1 MPSKELNYIICGEA
15 LFDVFIEQGV
25 AANATAVPLD
35 AKVGG
40 SPFNVAIGLARL
52 NRHSSL
58 LAGVSTD
65 FLGDR
70 LVSVL
75 ESEQVA
81 TDYITRKNAPT
92 TLALINVD
100 KNGVPSYAFY
110 GAGAA
115 DRSLL
120 PEDTAITPDAMTAI
134 HLGSYSIVAQPTA
147 DSLLGLVKRCSG
159 KCLISLDPNIRPVV
173 EPDMSVWRERL
184 DTLVPLVDMIKVS
197 DEDLEAVYPERKPEE
212 ITEQWLAAG
221 VKLVVLTRGGDGA
234 SMWSQQG
241 HADISTPEVDVV
253 DTVGAGDTFQA
264 ALLDSV
270 GNLYQDNPDSWAK
283 KLDGAQL
290 ATIGIFAA
298 AAAAITCS
306 RSGAD
311 LPRRDEIQL

>member
-1 MPSKELNYIICGEA
+1 MSDNELTYIVCGEA
-15 LFDVFIEQGV
+15 LFDVFIEQGI
-25 AANATAVPLD
+25 AANATSVPLA

-52 NRHSSL
+52 NRKSAL

-65 FLGDR
+65 FLGGR

-75 ESEQVA
+75 ESEQVS
-81 TDYITRKNAPT
+81 TDHIARKNAPT

-100 KNGVPSYAFY
+100 EQGVPSYAFY

-115 DRSLL
+115 DRALL
-120 PEDTAITPDAMTAI
+120 AEDVAINPDGMTAI

-147 DSLLGLVKRCSG
+147 DSLFELVQRCRDR
-159 KCLISLDPNIRPVV
+159 CLISLDPNIRPVV
-173 EPDMSVWRERL
+173 EPDMQVWRDRL
-184 DTLVPLVDMIKVS
+184 DQLVPLVDMIKVS
-197 DEDLEAVYPERKPEE
+197 DEDLEALYPDRKPEAV
-212 ITEQWLAAG
+212 TAAWLESGA
-221 VKLVVLTRGGDGA
+221 KLVVLTRGGDGA
-234 SMWSQQG
+234 SMWSQHG

-270 GNLYQDNPDSWAK
+270 GNLYRKNPDSWSNA
-283 KLDGAQL
+283 LDGAQL

-311 LPRRDEIQL
+311 LPRLDEITL

>member
-1 MPSKELNYIICGEA
+1 MDNDINYIVCGEA

-35 AKVGG
+35 ARVGG

-52 NRHSSL
+52 NRKAAL
-58 LAGVSTD
+58 LAGVSSD
-65 FLGDR
+65 FLGSR
-70 LVSVL
+70 LVAVL
-75 ESEQVA
+75 ESEQVS
-81 TDYITRKNAPT
+81 TDYIVRKEAPT

-100 KNGVPSYAFY
+100 QQGVPSYAFY

-120 PEDTAITPDAMTAI
+120 PADVAIEPPPMTAL

-147 DSLLGLVKRCSG
+147 DSLLTLVQRCSG
-159 KCLISLDPNIRPVV
+159 HCLISLDPNIRPVV
-173 EPDMSVWRERL
+173 EPDMNVWRKRL
-184 DTLVPLVDMIKVS
+184 EILVPLVDMIKVS
-197 DEDLEAVYPERKPEE
+197 DEDLAALYPEHKPEAVTAR
-212 ITEQWLAAG
+212 WLAAG
-221 VKLVVLTRGGDGA
+221 AKLVVLTRGGDGA
-234 SMWSQQG
+234 SMWSQHG
-241 HADISTPEVDVV
+241 HADISTPEVDIV

-270 GNLYQDNPDSWAK
+270 GNLYQKNPESWAK
-283 KLDGAQL
+283 SLDGAQL
-290 ATIGIFAA
+290 ATLGIFSA

-311 LPRRDEIQL
+311 LPRRDEIVL